1 MTDIE
6 LQYQALKQLQR
17 NPRLTQREL
26 AEILG
31 VSLGKTNYLVKSLLD
46 VGWLKLENFR
56 KSDNKM
62 GYIYLLTPMG
72 IAEKAAITRRFLDR
86 KRSEFERLVLEIE
99 ALEGEVSAPEAQER

>member
-17 NPRLTQREL
+17 NPNLTQRQL

-62 GYIYLLTPMG
+62 GYIYLLTPKG
-72 IAEKAAITRRFLDR
+72 IAQKTAITRRFLDR

-99 ALEGEVSAPEAQER
+99 ALESEVSAPEAQE

>member
-17 NPRLTQREL
+17 NPKLTRREL

-46 VGWLKLENFR
+46 IGWLKLENFR

-72 IAEKAAITRRFLDR
+72 IAQKAAITRRFLDR
-86 KRSEFERLVLEIE
+86 KRSEYERLVLEIE
-99 ALEGEVSAPEAQER
+99 ALESEVSAPEAQE

>member
-86 KRSEFERLVLEIE
+86 KRSEYERLVLEIE
-99 ALEGEVSAPEAQER
+99 TLENEVLAPEGQE

>member
-17 NPRLTQREL
+17 NPNLTQRQL

-62 GYIYLLTPMG
+62 GYIYLLTPKG

-86 KRSEFERLVLEIE
+86 KRSEYDRLVLEIE
-99 ALEGEVSAPEAQER
+99 TLEKEVSASEALK

>member
-1 MTDIE
+1 MADIE

-17 NPRLTQREL
+17 NPRLTQRQL

-56 KSDNKM
+56 KSNNKM

-72 IAEKAAITRRFLDR
+72 IAKKAVITRQFLDR
-86 KRSEFERLVLEIE
+86 KRSEYERLVVEIE
-99 ALEGEVSAPEAQER
+99 TLENEVSASEG

>member
-17 NPRLTQREL
+17 NPNLTQRQL

-62 GYIYLLTPMG
+62 GYIYLLTPKG
-72 IAEKAAITRRFLDR
+72 IAQKTAITRRFLDR

-99 ALEGEVSAPEAQER
+99 ALESEVSAPEVQE

>member
-17 NPRLTQREL
+17 NPNLTQRQL

-62 GYIYLLTPMG
+62 GYIYLLTPKG
-72 IAEKAAITRRFLDR
+72 IAQKTAITRRFLDR
-86 KRSEFERLVLEIE
+86 KRSEFERLVQEIE
-99 ALEGEVSAPEAQER
+99 ALESEVSAPEVQE

>member
-17 NPRLTQREL
+17 NPKLTQREL

-86 KRSEFERLVLEIE
+86 KRSEYERLVLEIE
-99 ALEGEVSAPEAQER
+99 ALESEVSAPESHE

>member
-17 NPRLTQREL
+17 NPKLTQREL

-46 VGWLKLENFR
+46 IGWLKLENFK

-62 GYIYLLTPMG
+62 GYIYLLTPKG
-72 IAEKAAITRRFLDR
+72 IAQKAAITRRFLDR
-86 KRSEFERLVLEIE
+86 KRSEFERLVQEIE
-99 ALEGEVSAPEAQER
+99 ALESEVSAPEAQE

>member
-17 NPRLTQREL
+17 NPNITQRQL

-86 KRSEFERLVLEIE
+86 KRSEYERLIVEIKTLEN
-99 ALEGEVSAPEAQER
+99 EVSAPEARE

>member
-17 NPRLTQREL
+17 NPRLTQRQL

-72 IAEKAAITRRFLDR
+72 IVEKAAITRRFLDR
-86 KRSEFERLVLEIE
+86 KRSEYERLVLEIE
-99 ALEGEVSAPEAQER
+99 ALESEVSAPKAQE

>member
-17 NPRLTQREL
+17 NPKLTQREL

-86 KRSEFERLVLEIE
+86 KRSEYERLVLEIE
-99 ALEGEVSAPEAQER
+99 TLENEVSAPEAQE

>member
-6 LQYQALKQLQR
+6 LQYQALKQLKR
-17 NPRLTQREL
+17 NPRLTQRQL

-46 VGWLKLENFR
+46 VGWLKLENF
-56 KSDNKM
+56 KNSDNKV
-62 GYIYLLTPMG
+62 GYIYLLTPKG

-86 KRSEFERLVLEIE
+86 KRSEYDRLVVEIE
-99 ALEGEVSAPEAQER
+99 ALEREVSTPEPQE

>member
-17 NPRLTQREL
+17 NPKLTQRQL

-72 IAEKAAITRRFLDR
+72 IAEKAAITRRFLER
-86 KRSEFERLVLEIE
+86 KRSEYERLVLEIE
-99 ALEGEVSAPEAQER
+99 ALESEVSAPEAQK

>member
-17 NPRLTQREL
+17 NPRLTQRQL

-86 KRSEFERLVLEIE
+86 KRSEYERLVLEIE
-99 ALEGEVSAPEAQER
+99 ALESEVSAPKVQE

>member
-17 NPRLTQREL
+17 NPNLTQRQL

-72 IAEKAAITRRFLDR
+72 IAQKAAITRRFLDR
-86 KRSEFERLVLEIE
+86 KRSEYERLVLEIE
-99 ALEGEVSAPEAQER
+99 TLENEVLAPEAQE